1 MKAFQN
7 IRTKLIATM
16 VITLILAFASLLGI
30 ASYQLKEKNEKDVE
44 QQSKSIVSELSN
56 NSEQYLYRIAS
67 GIEQL
72 SFNETV
78 EEFSAADFTADGDQ
92 SNPELIATTTRLNN
106 QLTSYLNTYKEA
118 TSVYVALANQSIYIV
133 PNVDLPADFDA
144 RTREWYKLASDD
156 SSKVHWSEPYIDVAT
171 NEYVITASKGY
182 SNGVAGV
189 DVKLEDL
196 TNQLGAVNLGYKG
209 YPVMLSAN
217 GLGIIHPDKKGEDL
231 SAEPYAELTLGS
243 ADESGV
249 VPYKQGGKEYLF
261 IYEKVPSTGWII
273 GAIYDQAVI
282 AQASN
287 DIIFSLLLTG
297 LITLLIVIVL
307 MYFISNRFSKPILH
321 IRDVVSEVAAGRLDV
336 RANVKGKDEIG
347 ELGDQLNIMVSKLH
361 NILQVVQSSVMNV
374 RESAEG
380 LSAVAEET
388 NASGEQVALAANEIA
403 VGATRS
409 AEEAESANQR
419 SNDLS
424 TQINQAADQTHE
436 MSKMASRAEEMNK
449 NGLTQMEKL
458 QDFHQSSSSSIS
470 SMQEVINGLG
480 DKVQTIETVM
490 STITEISNQTNLL
503 ALNASIEAARAGE
516 HGRGFA
522 VVADEVRKLAEQSV
536 QATDEVKKTIQLIQE
551 GSRSAIT
558 EMSKTNDI
566 FTQQSEVVD
575 ETSKIFAQISSFVSQ
590 MQGAIESIVK
600 EIEQVAGS
608 KDEVVKVI
616 QEMAAMSEETAAA
629 AEEVSASTDEQ
640 LRAVQTVSESAEHLT
655 RLGEQLQEAVD
666 RFKV

>member
-1 MKAFQN
+1 MKSFQN

-16 VITLILAFASLLGI
+16 VITLVLAFAGLLGI
-30 ASYQLKEKNEKDVE
+30 ASYQLKEKNEKDVI
-44 QQSKSIVSELSN
+44 QQSESIVSELSN
-56 NSEQYLYRIAS
+56 NSEQFLSRIAS
-67 GIEQL
+67 GIKQL

-78 EEFSAADFTADGDQ
+78 EQFSSADLQANGDD
-92 SNPELIATTTRLNN
+92 SNSELIATTSRLNN
-106 QLTSYLNTYKEA
+106 QLSSYVDTYQES
-118 TSVYVALANQSIYIV
+118 TSVYVALENRTIYIV
-133 PNVDLPADFDA
+133 PVVELPADFDA
-144 RTREWYKLASDD
+144 RTREWYQLASKD

-196 TNQLGAVNLGYKG
+196 TNQLSSVNLGYEG

-231 SAEPYAELTLGS
+231 SAEPFAKKTLS
-243 ADESGV
+243 STNDSGV
-249 VPYKQGGKEYLF
+249 VPFKQDGEDFLF

-273 GAIYDQAVI
+273 GAIYDQSVI
-282 AQASN
+282 AKASN
-287 DIIFSLLLTG
+287 DIIYSLLLTG

-307 MYFISNRFSKPILH
+307 LFFISARFSKPILH
-321 IRDVVSEVAAGRLDV
+321 IRDVVSEVAAGRLDI
-336 RANVKGKDEIG
+336 RANVKTKDEIG
-347 ELGDQLNIMVSKLH
+347 ELGEQLNLMISKLH
-361 NILQVVQSSVMNV
+361 NILQVVQQSVMNV

-409 AEEAESANQR
+409 AEEADSANKR
-419 SNDLS
+419 SNELS
-424 TQINQAADQTHE
+424 IQINQAADQTHE
-436 MSKMASRAEEMNK
+436 MSKVASQAEEMNK
-449 NGLTQMEKL
+449 NGLTQMVKL

-516 HGRGFA
+516 HGKGFA

-536 QATDEVKKTIQLIQE
+536 QATNEVKKTIQLIQE

-558 EMSKTNDI
+558 EMSKTNEI
-566 FTQQSEVVD
+566 FTQQSEVVN

-590 MQGAIESIVK
+590 MQVSIISIVK
-600 EIEQVAGS
+600 EIEEVSSS
-608 KDEVVKVI
+608 KDDVVRVI

-640 LRAVQTVSESAEHLT
+640 LRAVNTVSESAEHLT

>member
-1 MKAFQN
+1 MFQN
-7 IRTKLIATM
+7 IRTKLISVM
-16 VITLILAFASLLGI
+16 VLTLVLAFAALLGI
-30 ASYQLKEKNEKDVE
+30 ASYQLKEKNEQDVI
-44 QQSKSIVSELSN
+44 QQSEAIVSELSN
-56 NSEQYLYRIAS
+56 NSEQFLNGIAS
-67 GIEQL
+67 GIEQF
-72 SFNETV
+72 SYNEAV
-78 EEFSAADFTADGDQ
+78 QDFSQADLAANGDEA
-92 SNPELIATTTRLNN
+92 NPELRAATARANK
-106 QLTSYLNTYKEA
+106 QMEAYLSTYEQA
-118 TSVYVALANQSIYIV
+118 TSVYAALENKTIYIV
-133 PNVDLPADFDA
+133 PVVDLPADFDA
-144 RTREWYKLASDD
+144 TTREWYQVAKSDN
-156 SSKVHWSEPYIDVAT
+156 SKVHWSEPYIDVAT

-182 SNGVAGV
+182 GNGVAGV

-196 TNQLGAVNLGYKG
+196 TTQLSAVDLGYKG

-217 GLGIIHPDKKGEDL
+217 GLGIIHPEKKGEDL
-231 SAEPYAELTLGS
+231 SAEPYAKKVLAS
-243 ADESGV
+243 ADEKGV
-249 VPYKQGGKEYLF
+249 LPFSEGGKEYLF
-261 IYEKVPSTGWII
+261 IYDKVPSTGWII
-273 GAIYDQAVI
+273 GAVYEQSVI
-282 AQASN
+282 AAASN
-287 DIIFSLLLTG
+287 DIIFSLLITG
-297 LITLLIVIVL
+297 LITLLLVIIVL
-307 MYFISNRFSKPILH
+307 YVISTRFSKPILH
-321 IRDVVSEVAAGRLDV
+321 IRDVVSEVAAGRLDI
-336 RANVKGKDEIG
+336 RAKVKSKDEIG
-347 ELGDQLNIMVSKLH
+347 ELGTQLNEMITKLH

-409 AEEAESANQR
+409 AEEADTANKR
-419 SNDLS
+419 SSELS
-424 TQINQAADQTHE
+424 NQINEAAEQTHE
-436 MSKMASRAEEMNK
+436 MSKLASQAEEVNK
-449 NGLTQMEKL
+449 NGLNQMTRL
-458 QDFHQSSSSSIS
+458 QDFNSSSSASFA

-480 DKVQTIETVM
+480 EKVLTIESVM

-551 GSRSAIT
+551 SSQSAMD
-558 EMSKTNDI
+558 EMEKTNEI
-566 FTQQSEVVD
+566 ITQQSSVVN
-575 ETSKIFAQISSFVSQ
+575 ETSDIFGQISHFVSQ
-590 MQGAIESIVK
+590 MQQAIVSIVDEIESVST
-600 EIEQVAGS
+600 S

>member
-1 MKAFQN
+1 
-7 IRTKLIATM
+7 M
-16 VITLILAFASLLGI
+16 VITLILAFAGLLGI
-30 ASYQLKEKNEKDVE
+30 ASYQLKEKNENDVI
-44 QQSKSIVSELSN
+44 QQSESIVSELSN
-56 NSEQYLYRIAS
+56 NSEQFLNRIAS

-78 EEFSAADFTADGDQ
+78 EQFSTTDLQVNEDD
-92 SNPELIATTTRLNN
+92 SDSELIAITSRLNN
-106 QLTSYLNTYKEA
+106 QLSSYVETYKES
-118 TSVYVALANQSIYIV
+118 TSVYVALENRTIYIV
-133 PNVDLPADFDA
+133 PIVDLPADFDA
-144 RTREWYKLASDD
+144 RTREWYQLASKD

-196 TNQLGAVNLGYKG
+196 TNQLSSVDLGYKG

-217 GLGIIHPDKKGEDL
+217 GLGIIHPDKKGKDL
-231 SAEPYAELTLGS
+231 SAEPFAEKTLS
-243 ADESGV
+243 SSNESGV
-249 VPYKQGGKEYLF
+249 VPFTQDGEDFLF

-273 GAIYDQAVI
+273 GAIYDQSVI
-282 AQASN
+282 AKASN
-287 DIIFSLLLTG
+287 DIIYSLLLTG

-307 MYFISNRFSKPILH
+307 LYFISARFSKPILH
-321 IRDVVSEVAAGRLDV
+321 IRDVVSEVAAGRLDI
-336 RANVKGKDEIG
+336 RANVKTKDEIG
-347 ELGDQLNIMVSKLH
+347 ELGEQLNLMITKLH
-361 NILQVVQSSVMNV
+361 NILQVVQQSVMNV

-409 AEEAESANQR
+409 AEEADSANKR
-419 SNDLS
+419 SNELS
-424 TQINQAADQTHE
+424 IQINHAADQTHE
-436 MSKMASRAEEMNK
+436 MSKVASQAEEMNK
-449 NGLTQMEKL
+449 NGLTQMVKL

-470 SMQEVINGLG
+470 SMQDVINGLG
-480 DKVQTIETVM
+480 EKVQTIETVM

-516 HGRGFA
+516 HGKGFA

-536 QATDEVKKTIQLIQE
+536 QATNEVKKTIQLIQE

-558 EMSKTNDI
+558 EMSKTNEI
-566 FTQQSEVVD
+566 FTQQSEVVH

-590 MQGAIESIVK
+590 MQVSIISIVK
-600 EIEQVAGS
+600 EIEEVTNS
-608 KDEVVKVI
+608 KDDVVKVI

-640 LRAVQTVSESAEHLT
+640 LRAVHTVSESAEHLT

>member
-44 QQSKSIVSELSN
+44 RQSEAIVSELSN
-56 NSEQYLYRIAS
+56 NSEQYLNRIAS
-67 GIEQL
+67 GVKQL
-72 SFNETV
+72 AFNETV
-78 EEFSAADFTADGDQ
+78 EEFSAADLAANEDQ
-92 SNPELIATTTRLNN
+92 SNPELQSSTTRLNT
-106 QLTSYLNTYKEA
+106 QLSAYLDTYKEA
-118 TSVYVALANQSIYIV
+118 TSVYVALANQTIYIV
-133 PNVDLPADFDA
+133 PVVELPSDFDA
-144 RTREWYKLASDD
+144 RTRDWYKLASED

-196 TNQLGAVNLGYKG
+196 TNQLSEVNLGYEG

-243 ADESGV
+243 EKESGI
-249 VPYKQGGKEYLF
+249 VPFKQGGKDFLF

-273 GAIYDQAVI
+273 GAIYDQSVI
-282 AQASN
+282 AKASD

-297 LITLLIVIVL
+297 LITLLVVIVL

-336 RANVKGKDEIG
+336 RANVKTKDEIG
-347 ELGDQLNIMVSKLH
+347 ELGNQLNLMISKLH
-361 NILQVVQSSVMNV
+361 NILQVVQQSVMNV

-388 NASGEQVALAANEIA
+388 NASGEQVALAATEIA

-409 AEEAESANQR
+409 AEEADAANKR
-419 SNDLS
+419 SNELS

-436 MSKMASRAEEMNK
+436 MSKVAAQAEEMNK

-458 QDFHQSSSSSIS
+458 QDFHQSSSSSIH

-575 ETSKIFAQISSFVSQ
+575 ETSKIFSQISSFVSQ
-590 MQGAIESIVK
+590 MQGAIESIVQ
-600 EIEQVAGS
+600 EIEQVTNS
-608 KDEVVKVI
+608 KDDVVKVI

>member
-1 MKAFQN
+1 
-7 IRTKLIATM
+7 
-16 VITLILAFASLLGI
+16 
-30 ASYQLKEKNEKDVE
+30 
-44 QQSKSIVSELSN
+44 
-56 NSEQYLYRIAS
+56 
-67 GIEQL
+67 
-72 SFNETV
+72 
-78 EEFSAADFTADGDQ
+78 
-92 SNPELIATTTRLNN
+92 
-106 QLTSYLNTYKEA
+106 
-118 TSVYVALANQSIYIV
+118 
-133 PNVDLPADFDA
+133 
-144 RTREWYKLASDD
+144 
-156 SSKVHWSEPYIDVAT
+156 
-171 NEYVITASKGY
+171 
-182 SNGVAGV
+182 
-189 DVKLEDL
+189 
-196 TNQLGAVNLGYKG
+196 VNLGYEG

-231 SAEPYAELTLGS
+231 SAEPFAKKTLS
-243 ADESGV
+243 STNDSGV
-249 VPYKQGGKEYLF
+249 VPFKQDGEDFLF

-273 GAIYDQAVI
+273 GAIYDQSVI
-282 AQASN
+282 AKASN
-287 DIIFSLLLTG
+287 DIIYSLLLTG

-307 MYFISNRFSKPILH
+307 LFFISARFSKPILH
-321 IRDVVSEVAAGRLDV
+321 IRDVVSEVAAGRLDI
-336 RANVKGKDEIG
+336 RANVKTKDEIG
-347 ELGDQLNIMVSKLH
+347 ELGEQLNLMISKLH
-361 NILQVVQSSVMNV
+361 NILQVVQQSVMNV

-409 AEEAESANQR
+409 AEEADSANKR
-419 SNDLS
+419 SNELS
-424 TQINQAADQTHE
+424 IQINQAADQTHE
-436 MSKMASRAEEMNK
+436 MSKVASLAEEMNK
-449 NGLTQMEKL
+449 NGLTQMVKL

-516 HGRGFA
+516 HGKGFA

-536 QATDEVKKTIQLIQE
+536 QATNEVKKTIQLIQE

-558 EMSKTNDI
+558 EMSKTNEI
-566 FTQQSEVVD
+566 FTQQSEVVN
-575 ETSKIFAQISSFVSQ
+575 ETSEIFAQISSFVSQ
-590 MQGAIESIVK
+590 MQVSIISIVK
-600 EIEQVAGS
+600 EIEEVSSS
-608 KDEVVKVI
+608 KDDVVRVI

-640 LRAVQTVSESAEHLT
+640 LRAVNTVSESAEHLT

>member
-16 VITLILAFASLLGI
+16 VITLVLAFAGLLGI
-30 ASYQLKEKNEKDVE
+30 ASYQLKEKNEKDVI
-44 QQSKSIVSELSN
+44 QQSESIVSELSN
-56 NSEQYLYRIAS
+56 NSEQFLNRFAT
-67 GIEQL
+67 GIKQL

-78 EEFSAADFTADGDQ
+78 EEFSKADLQADGDDL
-92 SNPELIATTTRLNN
+92 NPELMATTSRLNN
-106 QLTSYLNTYKEA
+106 QLSSYIDTYQES
-118 TSVYVALANQSIYIV
+118 TSVYVALENRTIYIV
-133 PNVDLPADFDA
+133 PVVELPADFDA
-144 RTREWYKLASDD
+144 RTREWYQLASKD

-196 TNQLGAVNLGYKG
+196 TNQLSSVDLGYEG
-209 YPVMLSAN
+209 YPIMLSAN

-231 SAEPYAELTLGS
+231 SGEPFAEKTLS
-243 ADESGV
+243 SSNEKGV
-249 VPYKQGGKEYLF
+249 VPFTKGGDDFLF

-273 GAIYDQAVI
+273 GAIYDQSVI
-282 AQASN
+282 AKASN
-287 DIIFSLLLTG
+287 DIIYSLLLTG

-307 MYFISNRFSKPILH
+307 LYFISSRFSKPILH
-321 IRDVVSEVAAGRLDV
+321 IRDVVSEVAAGRLDI
-336 RANVKGKDEIG
+336 RAKVKTKDEIG
-347 ELGDQLNIMVSKLH
+347 ELGEQLNLMITKLH
-361 NILQVVQSSVMNV
+361 NILQVVQQSVMNV

-409 AEEAESANQR
+409 AEEADSANKR
-419 SNDLS
+419 SNELS
-424 TQINQAADQTHE
+424 VQINEAANQTHE
-436 MSKMASRAEEMNK
+436 MSKVASQAEEMNK
-449 NGLTQMEKL
+449 NGLTQMIKL

-480 DKVQTIETVM
+480 EKVQTIETVM

-516 HGRGFA
+516 HGKGFA

-536 QATDEVKKTIQLIQE
+536 QATNEVKKTIQLIQE

-558 EMSKTNDI
+558 EMRKTNEI

-590 MQGAIESIVK
+590 MQGAIVSIVK
-600 EIEQVAGS
+600 EIEEVTNS
-608 KDEVVKVI
+608 KDDVVKVI